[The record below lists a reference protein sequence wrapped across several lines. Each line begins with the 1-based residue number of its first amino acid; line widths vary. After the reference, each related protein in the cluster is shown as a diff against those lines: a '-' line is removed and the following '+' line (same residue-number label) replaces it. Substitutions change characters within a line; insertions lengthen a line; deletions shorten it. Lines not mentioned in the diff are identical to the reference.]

1 MALQATYDSQLKQF
15 VQDHLDEDPAQL
27 LLRHKEI
34 PGLDIKAAA
43 RQIAM
48 RQKARQ
54 KLPSWSANPSLIFP
68 PALSMEQCSS
78 EATARYKSSLFQGNT
93 LADLTG
99 GFGVDIVY
107 LGENF
112 TQLTYIEQQDEL
124 VELARHNLPQLLNS
138 RQLRIIHQD
147 GIAFLHQTREK
158 FDLLFVD
165 PARRG
170 KDNRKLYRLQDL
182 EPDVVENWTL
192 LQKKAA
198 KILIKASPMLD
209 ISMAGREL
217 PGLSEIH
224 VVSVKNEVRELLL
237 LYNGSHQPLKI
248 IAVEINGQ
256 DQSVFSFTP
265 EEELNAAPVFSFP
278 QKYLVIPY
286 AGILKAGAFKSFAVK
301 QGLAKLHPH
310 THVYTT
316 DQFPEA
322 VPGRVFEVLE
332 EIKADKKLIKKLY
345 PEGLAH
351 IISRNHPLK
360 ADAFKKKFRLR
371 DGGDEFLLAVT
382 VMNGK
387 TGVWRCRMV

>member
-1 MALQATYDSQLKQF
+1 MQF

-54 KLPSWSANPSLIFP
+54 KLPAWSTHPFLIFP
-68 PALSMEQCSS
+68 PVISMEQCSS
-78 EATARYKSSLFQGNT
+78 EATARYKSMLVQGESMV
-93 LADLTG
+93 DLTG
-99 GFGVDIVY
+99 GFGVDTVY
-107 LGENF
+107 IGENY
-112 TQLTYIEQQDEL
+112 TQVTYIEQQDEL
-124 VELARHNLPQLLNS
+124 VELARHNLPQLLKD

-147 GIAFLHQTREK
+147 GIAFLHQTGKK
-158 FDLLFVD
+158 FDLLYVD

-170 KDNRKLYRLQDL
+170 KDNQKLYQLQDL
-182 EPDVVENWTL
+182 EPNVVENWAL

-198 KILIKASPMLD
+198 HILIKASPMLD
-209 ISMAGREL
+209 ISMASREL
-217 PGLSEIH
+217 PGLTEIH
-224 VVSVKNEVRELLL
+224 VLSVKNEVRELLL
-237 LYNGSHQPLKI
+237 LYDGSYEPLKI
-248 IAVEINGQ
+248 VAAEIRDQGQ
-256 DQSVFSFTP
+256 SIFSFSP
-265 EEELNAAPVFSFP
+265 EEELLAGPAFSFP
-278 QKYLVIPY
+278 QKYLIIPF
-286 AGILKAGAFKSFAVK
+286 AGILKAGAFKSFAVQ

-310 THVYTT
+310 THVYTSN
-316 DQFPEA
+316 QFPGS
-322 VPGRVFEVLE
+322 VPGRIFEVME
-332 EIKADKKLIKKLY
+332 EIKADKKLLKKLY
-345 PEGLAH
+345 PEGMVH
-351 IISRNHPLK
+351 VISRNHPLK

>member
-1 MALQATYDSQLKQF
+1 MQF
-15 VQDHLDEDPAQL
+15 VQDHFNEDPAQL

-48 RQKARQ
+48 RQKSRQ

-78 EATARYKSSLFQGNT
+78 EVTARYKSSLFHGNT

-99 GFGVDIVY
+99 GFGVDTVY

-124 VELARHNLPQLLNS
+124 VELARHNLPQLLNN

-147 GIAFLHQTREK
+147 GIAFLQQTREK

-170 KDNRKLYRLQDL
+170 KGNQKLYRLQDL

-192 LQKKAA
+192 LQKKSAN
-198 KILIKASPMLD
+198 ILIKASPMLD
-209 ISMAGREL
+209 ISMASREL
-217 PGLSEIH
+217 PGISEIH
-224 VVSVKNEVRELLL
+224 VLSVKNEVRELLL
-237 LYNGSHQPLKI
+237 VHNGSHQPLKI
-248 IAVEINGQ
+248 MAVEINGQ
-256 DQSVFSFTP
+256 DQSVFSFSP
-265 EEELNAAPVFSFP
+265 EEELNAAPAFSFP

-286 AGILKAGAFKSFAVK
+286 AGILKAGAFKSFAVR

-332 EIKADKKLIKKLY
+332 EIKADRKSIKKLY
-345 PEGLAH
+345 PEGLVH
-351 IISRNHPLK
+351 VISRNHPLK

-371 DGGDEFLLAVT
+371 DGGDEFLLAVRL
-382 VMNGK
+382 MNEK
-387 TGVWRCRMV
+387 TGVWRCRLV